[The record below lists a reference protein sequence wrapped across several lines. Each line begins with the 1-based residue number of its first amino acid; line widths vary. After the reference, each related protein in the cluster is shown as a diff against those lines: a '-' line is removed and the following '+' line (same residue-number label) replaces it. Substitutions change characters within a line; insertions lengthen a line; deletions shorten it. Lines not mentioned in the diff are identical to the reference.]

1 LALAQDRGEISEIGD
16 AVRSARFGQRN
27 GKGYY
32 RYKQGSPSPLPGPD
46 MEKLITARLAKPTS
60 IVEADVLHR
69 LFGPAII
76 GSLARGGHRAELK
89 TWLP

>member
-1 LALAQDRGEISEIGD
+1 
-16 AVRSARFGQRN
+16 
-27 GKGYY
+27 
-32 RYKQGSPSPLPGPD
+32 